1 MFSGAKISD
10 FKAFDSHIALVV
22 YRENAGSA
30 SGCETPC
37 VQYCD
42 LSWITPKGD
51 VAITRVAGRMDAYQL
66 FVNSSSHVDGAARP
80 HVVCGMLH

>member
-1 MFSGAKISD
+1 MFSGAEISD

-22 YRENAGSA
+22 NRKNAGSV

-37 VQYCD
+37 VQYRD

-51 VAITRVAGRMDAYQL
+51 VAITRVAGYVDADQL
-66 FVNSSSHVDGAARP
+66 IVNSSSHVDGTART
-80 HVVCGMLH
+80 HGVCGMLH